1 MITHQKFR
9 SAEDVGDLFRAGEQ
23 PIGAAYMASPSGHE
37 AEELVTVPKV
47 SVVLHDHPSTGSE
60 GARMYFTVFE
70 LGVLPRAL
78 LVRVDGRARTGLG
91 GLRRF
96 SAQLAIAAVAA
107 GVMLLTAAIGGTQ

>member
-37 AEELVTVPKV
+37 
-47 SVVLHDHPSTGSE
+47 
-60 GARMYFTVFE
+60 
-70 LGVLPRAL
+70 
-78 LVRVDGRARTGLG
+78 RTGLG

>member
-1 MITHQKFR
+1 MINPIIFERRLRK
-9 SAEDVGDLFRAGEQ
+9 AETAVGELRGAGFRADV
-23 PIGAAYMASPSGHE
+23 S
-37 AEELVTVPKV
+37 TVDGYPGFIV
-47 SVVLHDHPSTGSE
+47 TGSE
-60 GARMYFTVFE
+60 GARMYFTVSE